1 MIINFLNIEI
11 TDRQMY
17 PKTKQIPKKTL
28 TTPTVSRSERIDYQN
43 NKKDRTA
50 DLDLN
55 RQNTNINL
63 PSDD

>member
-1 MIINFLNIEI
+1 
-11 TDRQMY
+11 MY